1 MSAFSIQKAIDH
13 FDTEQMKKWCS
24 RLYNKSGIFKYIY
37 PFLNE
42 MPVGADG
49 AKQTYPQIYGLKG
62 SLKAHRNYFIQRRY
76 DLKQVEY
83 GYVSTLGA
91 QFYQST
97 ASLDKA
103 YKLKPMQYRLTI
115 PYRVQLSTSNGVQAD
130 SGVVDADVLH
140 SLQLTRAFGENDP
153 LKIIGAAKI
162 KELVWHEDAFAIGF
176 NFGLLTSLVKLD
188 MSVEKASGYRNG
200 SFMAST
206 NGMLLLEEVNMRNN
220 RLARNGDNGNVATL
234 DLSWQGRLKKLD
246 VRGTGLTRVKLATG
260 APVVQ
265 LCLPDTIEELF
276 LEYLTKLSDSGLILE
291 GINNVRGYRYTNCP
305 GIDGFAMLE
314 RLHQARLNGSG
325 KLERFVRLPSL
336 SQGIKYQVSEFNG
349 LYKYTFRLWVS
360 TFPIKI

>member
-1 MSAFSIQKAIDH
+1 
-13 FDTEQMKKWCS
+13 
-24 RLYNKSGIFKYIY
+24 
-37 PFLNE
+37 
-42 MPVGADG
+42 
-49 AKQTYPQIYGLKG
+49 
-62 SLKAHRNYFIQRRY
+62 
-76 DLKQVEY
+76 
-83 GYVSTLGA
+83 
-91 QFYQST
+91 
-97 ASLDKA
+97 
-103 YKLKPMQYRLTI
+103 
-115 PYRVQLSTSNGVQAD
+115 
-130 SGVVDADVLH
+130 
-140 SLQLTRAFGENDP
+140 
-153 LKIIGAAKI
+153 
-162 KELVWHEDAFAIGF
+162 
-176 NFGLLTSLVKLD
+176 

-314 RLHQARLNGSG
+314 RLHQARLKRQRQAGTLRAGDRPGRRRNPAEEVLRLRNVYADGCRWMDRHSGLRG
-325 KLERFVRLPSL
+325 KLTLTKYLADEELEKYAARYPELTIKQPPYTMIEFDDSVADDANVSNLDNKTGYKFGNTYKMSGACECHPVQAPPRIG
-336 SQGIKYQVSEFNG
+336 QGDQDAHEPEGGDSRAAGGSEQPGRGDDLFSPCMT
-349 LYKYTFRLWVS
+349 KARTSMPMRR
-360 TFPIKI
+360 I